1 MTPEQ
6 IVEDFTKQR
15 DACVEKIKEA
25 EAELLKNKELYLKLQ
40 GAIEGIALYSG
51 NVEEVSPEEEE
62 AAAAETEVVEGWQT
76 ANSVVC

>member
-51 NVEEVSPEEEE
+51 NVAEVSPEEEE
-62 AAAAETEVVEGWQT
+62 ATAAETEVVEGWQT

>member
-15 DACVEKIKEA
+15 DACVENIRKA
-25 EAELLKNKELYLKLQ
+25 EEELLKNKELYLKLQ

-51 NVEEVSPEEEE
+51 NLESDEEPVETT
-62 AAAAETEVVEGWQT
+62 ETEVVSED
-76 ANSVVC
+76 A

>member
-15 DACVEKIKEA
+15 DACVENIKKA
-25 EAELLKNKELYLKLQ
+25 EEELLKNKELYLKLQ

-51 NVEEVSPEEEE
+51 NLESDEEPVETT
-62 AAAAETEVVEGWQT
+62 ETEVVSED
-76 ANSVVC
+76 A

>member
-51 NVEEVSPEEEE
+51 NVEEALPEEDE
-62 AAAAETEVVEGWQT
+62 AAAAETEVVEG
-76 ANSVVC
+76 

>member
-15 DACVEKIKEA
+15 DACVENIKKA
-25 EAELLKNKELYLKLQ
+25 EEELLKNKELYLKLQ

-51 NVEEVSPEEEE
+51 NLEEEPTE
-62 AAAAETEVVEGWQT
+62 TTETEVVSEDVED
-76 ANSVVC
+76 A

>member
-15 DACVEKIKEA
+15 DACVEKLKEL
-25 EAELLKNKELYLKLQ
+25 EQEMLKQKELYLKLQ

-51 NVEEVSPEEEE
+51 NVEENPAEEE
-62 AAAAETEVVEGWQT
+62 ATDAETEVVEG
-76 ANSVVC
+76 

>member
-51 NVEEVSPEEEE
+51 NVEEVSPEEET
-62 AAAAETEVVEGWQT
+62 AAAETEVVEGWQT

>member
-51 NVEEVSPEEEE
+51 NVAEVSPEEEE
-62 AAAAETEVVEGWQT
+62 CYRCRNRGGRGLT
-76 ANSVVC
+76 NR

>member
-15 DACVEKIKEA
+15 EICVENIKKA
-25 EAELLKNKELYLKLQ
+25 EEELLKNKELYLKLQ

-51 NVEEVSPEEEE
+51 NLESDEEPVET
-62 AAAAETEVVEGWQT
+62 AETEVVSED
-76 ANSVVC
+76 A

>member
-15 DACVEKIKEA
+15 DACVEKLKEL
-25 EAELLKNKELYLKLQ
+25 EQEMLKQKELYLKLQ

-51 NVEEVSPEEEE
+51 NVEETSPEEEE
-62 AAAAETEVVEGWQT
+62 ATVAETEVVEGWQT
-76 ANSVVC
+76 ANGVVC

>member
-15 DACVEKIKEA
+15 DACVEKLKEL
-25 EAELLKNKELYLKLQ
+25 EQEMLKQKELYLKLQ

-51 NVEEVSPEEEE
+51 NVEETVEEEE
-62 AAAAETEVVEGWQT
+62 TAVAETEVVEG
-76 ANSVVC
+76 

>member
-15 DACVEKIKEA
+15 DACVEKLR
-25 EAELLKNKELYLKLQ
+25 ELEQEMLKQKELYLKLQ

-51 NVEEVSPEEEE
+51 NVEETVEEEE
-62 AAAAETEVVEGWQT
+62 TAVAETEVVEG
-76 ANSVVC
+76 

>member
-15 DACVEKIKEA
+15 DACGEKIKEA

-51 NVEEVSPEEEE
+51 NVEEASPEEEE
-62 AAAAETEVVEGWQT
+62 AAAAETEVVEG
-76 ANSVVC
+76 

>member
-15 DACVEKIKEA
+15 DACVEKLKELDQEMIKQ
-25 EAELLKNKELYLKLQ
+25 KELYLKLQ

-51 NVEEVSPEEEE
+51 NVEETVEEEE
-62 AAAAETEVVEGWQT
+62 TAVAETEVVEG
-76 ANSVVC
+76 

>member
-51 NVEEVSPEEEE
+51 NVAEVSPEEEE
-62 AAAAETEVVEGWQT
+62 SAAAETEVVEGWQT

>member
-51 NVEEVSPEEEE
+51 NVAEVSPEEEE
-62 AAAAETEVVEGWQT
+62 SAAAETEVVEG
-76 ANSVVC
+76 

>member
-51 NVEEVSPEEEE
+51 NVAEDSPEEEE
-62 AAAAETEVVEGWQT
+62 AAAAETEVVEG
-76 ANSVVC
+76 